1 MGPTL
6 RVCRGRVTGRLQ
18 RGNGGS
24 DVIALSNSDRLMNSN
39 HYEIEPRVS
48 RKLKRASCVLAGKPV
63 RSGLVVI
70 RSWLA
75 LVLLAAVGIVGGLN
89 SSSRQLVT
97 NKSVSVPAIPAVPGA
112 ELVSLPAPRAQLVR
126 LPAPRAELVRLRP

>member
-1 MGPTL
+1 MKLAQRFQLTNFDCILPPDVRAEL
-6 RVCRGRVTGRLQ
+6 LGRA
-18 RGNGGS
+18 NG
-24 DVIALSNSDRLMNSN
+24 
-39 HYEIEPRVS
+39 
-48 RKLKRASCVLAGKPV
+48 VLAPKPV
-63 RSGLVVI
+63 RSGLVLI
-70 RSWLA
+70 GSWLA
-75 LVLLAAVGIVGGLN
+75 LTLLVAVGIVGGLN